1 MTNKTKLVFVI
12 ASAAA
17 AALFVLMTTHFAL
30 DTAGQALS
38 ALAGV
43 FGLEEAPTFSV
54 PGVMVIVGLYLA
66 FRQGRA
72 W

>member
-17 AALFVLMTTHFAL
+17 AALFVLMTTHFAV

-43 FGLEEAPTFSV
+43 LGLEEAPAFFL
-54 PGVMVIVGLYLA
+54 PGVLVIIGLYLA
-66 FRQGRA
+66 FRRGRA